1 MLQDIIENE
10 LHKLIKEKGD
20 KKKVNLLKYI
30 VSIFDRRHNLNV
42 KLEDKE
48 VISIIEKY
56 INNEKEMMKYK
67 PNEKEIIQDDIDYLS
82 HFLPKKLSDE
92 EIKKLILDIIPDIK
106 NIQFSERIK
115 KMGIIMKEVAGR
127 ANGNDIKR
135 ILLGI

>member
-20 KKKVNLLKYI
+20 KEKINLLKYI

-106 NIQFSERIK
+106 NLQFSERIK

>member
-92 EIKKLILDIIPDIK
+92 EIKKLVLDIIPDIK

>member
-106 NIQFSERIK
+106 NMQFSERIK